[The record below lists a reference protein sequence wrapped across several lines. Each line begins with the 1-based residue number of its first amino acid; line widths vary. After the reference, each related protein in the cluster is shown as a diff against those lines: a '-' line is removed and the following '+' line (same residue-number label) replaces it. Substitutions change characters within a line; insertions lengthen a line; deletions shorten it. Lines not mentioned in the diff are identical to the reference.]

1 MRADSLG
8 VAPGAWFRSVVTLAV
23 LAGCATQRPGAPI
36 ARLVAPAAWG
46 SVVDC
51 VMLSARAQNYFA
63 DVDSAGIVLTPG
75 LQPFGPFQ
83 PTTRTSVRGRVRV
96 GRAVGDSAVLVTTEA
111 FHWAAQAFR
120 RDSSHASGPAWTVA
134 RQLDAQCLGDY
145 DAIAVR

>member
-8 VAPGAWFRSVVTLAV
+8 VVPRAMIRSVLAV
-23 LAGCATQRPGAPI
+23 AVLVGCATHRPGPPV

-63 DVDSAGIVLTPG
+63 DVDSAGVVLTPG

-96 GRAVGDSAVLVTTEA
+96 GRTAGDSAVLVTTEA
-111 FHWAAQAFR
+111 FYWTAQAFR
-120 RDSSHASGPAWTVA
+120 RDSSQASGPAWTVA
-134 RQLDAQCLGDY
+134 RQLDAQCLSDY
-145 DAIAVR
+145 AASAVR